1 MDVPAHPTFIRAGS
15 LSTRQRLEVR
25 ERLNSTPM
33 TILQQLS
40 PGAQGQGAQLGRASS
55 RLLHAQRSAA
65 LCTLRRD
72 ALLRGTPTS
81 IGRNDCLLSAL
92 RMNADKGSAGSSA
105 VDWRA
110 RLAEVGEMPGDEF
123 MPQQS
128 GGALIAYAPLS
139 AQRRGLRTLSG
150 FLGGPPSHLHGQ
162 QCAAGHYFLLGL
174 VA

>member
-1 MDVPAHPTFIRAGS
+1 MDFPAHPTFIRAGS

-40 PGAQGQGAQLGRASS
+40 SGAQGQGAKLGRASS

-65 LCTLRRD
+65 LCTLRRRRRD
-72 ALLRGTPTS
+72 ALLRGAPTS
-81 IGRNDCLLSAL
+81 IGRKDCLLSAL
-92 RMNADKGSAGSSA
+92 RMNADEGSAGSSA

-123 MPQQS
+123 MPPQS
-128 GGALIAYAPLS
+128 A
-139 AQRRGLRTLSG
+139 
-150 FLGGPPSHLHGQ
+150 
-162 QCAAGHYFLLGL
+162 
-174 VA
+174 

>member
-1 MDVPAHPTFIRAGS
+1 
-15 LSTRQRLEVR
+15 
-25 ERLNSTPM
+25 M

-40 PGAQGQGAQLGRASS
+40 SGAQGQGAKLGRASS

-65 LCTLRRD
+65 LCTLRRRRRD
-72 ALLRGTPTS
+72 ALLRGAPTS
-81 IGRNDCLLSAL
+81 IGRKDCLLSAL
-92 RMNADKGSAGSSA
+92 RMNADEGSAGSSA